1 MGKRQA
7 VDTNYI
13 KFLGTAGARFVVS
26 TQLRASGGVW
36 FSLDGINILGDP
48 GPGSLVRCASS
59 RPKMNPAKLD
69 AIVLTHR
76 HLDHCGDINIMIEA
90 MTQGDTRKKGVLFA
104 PRQALEEDP
113 VVFHYVRKFLSRIE
127 ILEVGGSYRLDGLS
141 FSAPIRHKHPVET
154 YGVNFKSSICTVSW
168 VVDTLFFPK
177 LLEHYRGDVL
187 ILNAVRF
194 RSEDDEAKGIYHL
207 NLDDIR
213 LMVKE
218 LRPKVTIL
226 THFGMKMLK
235 ARPHE
240 LALALSDEVGCR
252 VVAASDGMS
261 FDLTQLGDN

>member
-7 VDTNYI
+7 GDTNYI

-48 GPGSLVRCASS
+48 GPGTLVRCTVS
-59 RPKMNPAKLD
+59 RPKMNPARLD
-69 AIVLTHR
+69 AMVLTHR

-90 MTQGDTRKKGVLFA
+90 MTEGGTRKKGVLFA

-113 VVFHYVRKFLSRIE
+113 VVLNYVRKFLSRIE
-127 ILEVGGSYRLDGLS
+127 ILEEGGTYRLDGLS
-141 FSAPIRHKHPVET
+141 LSAPVRHKHSVET
-154 YGVNFKSSICTVSW
+154 YGLNLKGSLCAVSW

-187 ILNAVRF
+187 ILNTVRF
-194 RSEDDEAKGIYHL
+194 RSEDDEVRGIYHL
-207 NLDDIR
+207 NLDDVR

-240 LALALSDEVGCR
+240 LAMRLSDEVGCR
-252 VVAASDGMS
+252 VVAASDGMR
-261 FDLTQLGDN
+261 FDLTQLVNN

>member
-7 VDTNYI
+7 LETNYI

-36 FSLDGINILGDP
+36 FSLDGVNILGDP
-48 GPGSLVRCASS
+48 GPGSLVRCTAS

-90 MTQGDTRKKGVLFA
+90 MTEGGTKKKGVLLSPA
-104 PRQALEEDP
+104 QALEEDP
-113 VVFHYVRKFLSRIE
+113 VVFHYIRKFLARIE
-127 ILEVGGSYRLDGLS
+127 ILKEGGKYALDGLNLS
-141 FSAPIRHKHPVET
+141 TPLRHKHPVET
-154 YGVNFKSSICTVSW
+154 YGVNFTSSLCTVSW
-168 VVDTLFFPK
+168 VVDTLFFPE

-187 ILNAVRF
+187 ILNAVRLK
-194 RSEDDEAKGIYHL
+194 SEDDEAKGIYHL

-213 LMVKE
+213 LIVKE

-226 THFGMKMLK
+226 THFGMKMLR

-240 LALALSDEVGCR
+240 LALKLSDESGCR
-252 VVAASDGMS
+252 VLAASDGMR
-261 FDLTQLGDN
+261 FDLTQLGEN